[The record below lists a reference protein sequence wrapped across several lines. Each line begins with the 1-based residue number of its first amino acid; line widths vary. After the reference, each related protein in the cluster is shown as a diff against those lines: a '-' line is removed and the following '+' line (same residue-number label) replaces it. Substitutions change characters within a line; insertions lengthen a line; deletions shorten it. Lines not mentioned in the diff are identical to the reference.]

1 MAGAKL
7 ISKALQAGREA
18 FSGRNVSPLGF
29 YSKGA
34 EEAAALRQAKGT
46 PEQMR
51 SMLINKQGVKAT
63 ELDNAGFNDAFAGRP
78 SVTREEIAKLLQD
91 RAPKIEETVLGK
103 QAEISD
109 KEFAKKYDE
118 LYENYFAERGRPP
131 QNDAWLREWVNEQR
145 GFETAES
152 AAKHSRYQ
160 LPGGEN
166 YREAVLKLP
175 QSSEIEGYKSS
186 HWDDPNVLAHLRM
199 SDRTD
204 PTGRKILH
212 LEELQSDWAQ
222 DGRKMGF
229 LDPQIELNYNKHIKE
244 LVLAKKETRKLMH
257 IASARLGQE
266 NPLFEDAVRAVP
278 ELKIAFDRQSD
289 LFYNIPAIPA
299 TLGVPT
305 APYVT
310 KTQDWTDLALK
321 RALREAA
328 EGNYDAIAWTPGKT
342 QAARYPGGT
351 PEDEAKRLK
360 GMIGYYDKMVP
371 TQFQKLARDL
381 DPNVA
386 IERMRI
392 PVQGQNTS
400 AEDIARQ
407 LNMSVDQV
415 AALPIDQKLQLI
427 GSVRNTM
434 ELPSLTVTPE
444 MREKIKQG
452 LPLFTA
458 PAVGLGAASQMQSG
472 ETPVTDEPRL
482 DFAGGGYAID
492 ERKMRAAR
500 ESKRQEQERI
510 RQMQQ
515 EQEQAERSAPV
526 PKMDDYTLFS
536 RRRLVPYGQSYAPNT
551 SGRFEQGN
559 MRIKQMQRAQEQAVR
574 RAAEIAAEARPLT
587 IRYKR
592 GGPPGAGGI
601 LDGITPDMYSGT
613 PGAGGILD
621 GITPDMYRGAGAPR
635 AGATGADAPLKPDV
649 REIST
654 DLPLRLGGGPADPV
668 TPLFMSR
675 NTWHDPARPTFASSP
690 KLPLF
695 GYMANRY
702 VEPSDNGPQSAG
714 ERAIAI
720 AKGLPQQ
727 VYRAVTNPVETA
739 KAVANAALSGE
750 DYQSSGEPVV
760 QNGVINWGDPDNSAD
775 FFRAD
780 QALQKLHPYVEPET
794 PPEPANEGYSNGG
807 IVSELLNEVVD
818 FVNPGFA
825 GGGEVG
831 GEYDYVEP
839 EMVYDD
845 EYDYVEPETVYD
857 DEYDYVEPEMAEDFD
872 GFAHGGPALMQDEYP
887 TEYLPEVGRQV
898 MAGGGEV
905 DNPIV
910 DEAYGEPMSDRARM
924 RQTVANI
931 APREGEAP
939 VVDGEGWQ
947 RTLQNYRNFPVRPGE
962 ATMRPAD
969 LSPRDKIA
977 QAISGDG
984 TSYGSELGK
993 RAANL
998 LVGSRG
1004 LPDTGLG
1011 IGVADL
1017 PMVTG
1022 IPLNIADISD
1032 AASKG
1037 RYGEA
1042 ALGAALPAAFWARKP
1057 IGAALRT
1064 ARDVIASPVG
1074 RGAAGATSVAVMS
1087 PDDAEAANI
1096 LKAVKGSFKGLF
1108 PSEVGARYPVIGP
1121 PELKI
1126 DPKKGKEY
1134 LSKVLSPEAEL
1145 VQKARIAA
1153 QKDISSGN
1161 YSPFFPPDKRFDVD
1175 PSNYPAY
1182 SSTID
1187 IIAKKPE
1194 TVAKFEALAGSPEA
1208 RERLVSA
1215 YRRGM
1220 ENKELAEN
1228 WYFMGQL
1235 EKAFTDTYGPKVG
1248 REMFKERFADAMAA
1262 TTGGADPTS
1271 NLMMAHYGN
1280 YLKNAGSSA
1289 MPPSYEMPFPIG
1301 GRYVTGNMDQF
1312 RKMIM
1317 GGAGITKD
1325 NPKRYNFSNNFTGS
1339 TGPTIDEQ
1347 MSGLFRSGLGMPE
1360 AGRYGHYEEV
1370 LADLAKKEGAPSP
1383 RYFQEVAWAG
1393 GKDAKTP
1400 GGFKGNPMMNIVN
1413 EAIERTRRITGK
1425 DPAEI
1430 VERGLVKSEIPLYA
1444 HGGPVE
1450 EYTSEIGS
1458 PLPEPS
1464 KY

>member
-7 ISKALQAGREA
+7 ISKALQAAREA

-109 KEFAKKYDE
+109 KELAKKYDE

-152 AAKHSRYQ
+152 AAKHSAYQ

-166 YREAVLKLP
+166 YREVVLKLP

-299 TLGVPT
+299 TLGVPA

-351 PEDEAKRLK
+351 PEDESKRLK

-482 DFAGGGYAID
+482 DFAGGGGA
-492 ERKMRAAR
+492 RKTPVTD
-500 ESKRQEQERI
+500 ESK
-510 RQMQQ
+510 
-515 EQEQAERSAPV
+515 PTV

-559 MRIKQMQRAQEQAVR
+559 MRIKQMQRAQEQATSGADFTPPDWEDNRPVKFVN
-574 RAAEIAAEARPLT
+574 RAAPVSRAVNTQQRVELPSWIAP
-587 IRYKR
+587 
-592 GGPPGAGGI
+592 GG
-601 LDGITPDMYSGT
+601 LKV
-613 PGAGGILD
+613 
-621 GITPDMYRGAGAPR
+621 APFNIGDR
-635 AGATGADAPLKPDV
+635 NSPTLPSFAYAD
-649 REIST
+649 
-654 DLPLRLGGGPADPV
+654 RLEQSA
-668 TPLFMSR
+668 
-675 NTWHDPARPTFASSP
+675 
-690 KLPLF
+690 
-695 GYMANRY
+695 
-702 VEPSDNGPQSAG
+702 PQSAG

-739 KAVANAALSGE
+739 KAVANAVLSGE
-750 DYQSSGEPVV
+750 DYQSTSDPVV

-780 QALQKLHPYVEPET
+780 QALQELHPYVEPET

-857 DEYDYVEPEMAEDFD
+857 DEYDYVEPEMAEDLD

-910 DEAYGEPMSDRARM
+910 DEAYGEPMSDRASM

-931 APREGEAP
+931 APREGEEVKA
-939 VVDGEGWQ
+939 DGEGWQ
-947 RTLQNYRNFPVRPGE
+947 RALQNYRNFPVRPGE

-1004 LPDTGLG
+1004 LPDTGVG

-1074 RGAAGATSVAVMS
+1074 RGAAGATGAAVMS

-1175 PSNYPAY
+1175 ASNYPAY

-1400 GGFKGNPMMNIVN
+1400 GGFKGNPMINILN

>member
-7 ISKALQAGREA
+7 ISKALQAAREA

-91 RAPKIEETVLGK
+91 RAPKIEERVLGK
-103 QAEISD
+103 Q
-109 KEFAKKYDE
+109 
-118 LYENYFAERGRPP
+118 
-131 QNDAWLREWVNEQR
+131 
-145 GFETAES
+145 AES
-152 AAKHSRYQ
+152 AAKHSAYQ

-166 YREAVLKLP
+166 YREVVLKLP
-175 QSSEIEGYKSS
+175 AIQSDPPVVDKKGGSYGFTDANGQRRDYWSQQEAEQAARSAYRGSGSYTSS

-222 DGRKMGF
+222 EGRKKGF
-229 LDPQIELNYNKHIKE
+229 LDPQIDQSSTRTLYDA
-244 LVLAKKETRKLMH
+244 AKIEITKLMK
-257 IASARLGQE
+257 IASDRLGQE
-266 NPLFEDAVRAVP
+266 NPRYDDAVRAVP
-278 ELKIAFDRQSD
+278 ELGFAYVRLGMAARAWAANS
-289 LFYNIPAIPA
+289 
-299 TLGVPT
+299 GVPT

-482 DFAGGGYAID
+482 DFAGGGGARKTPVTD
-492 ERKMRAAR
+492 E
-500 ESKRQEQERI
+500 ST
-510 RQMQQ
+510 
-515 EQEQAERSAPV
+515 PTV

-536 RRRLVPYGQSYAPNT
+536 RRRLVPYGQSYAPTT

-559 MRIKQMQRAQEQAVR
+559 MRIKQMQRAQEQAERSAPVPNMADDYTLFSPR
-574 RAAEIAAEARPLT
+574 RLVPYGQSYAPNRSAYAPNRTGRFFKGMMTNPIKFTPQGSQSTRQEQERMLMQARRLQEQATSGADFTPPDWEDNRPVKFVNRAAPVSRAVNTQQRVELPSWIAP
-587 IRYKR
+587 
-592 GGPPGAGGI
+592 AG
-601 LDGITPDMYSGT
+601 LKV
-613 PGAGGILD
+613 
-621 GITPDMYRGAGAPR
+621 APFNIGDR
-635 AGATGADAPLKPDV
+635 NSPTLPSFAYAD
-649 REIST
+649 
-654 DLPLRLGGGPADPV
+654 RLEQSA
-668 TPLFMSR
+668 
-675 NTWHDPARPTFASSP
+675 
-690 KLPLF
+690 
-695 GYMANRY
+695 
-702 VEPSDNGPQSAG
+702 PQSAG

-739 KAVANAALSGE
+739 KAVANAVLSGE

-760 QNGVINWGDPDNSAD
+760 QNGVINWGDPDNPAD

-780 QALQKLHPYVEPET
+780 QALQELHPYVEPET

-857 DEYDYVEPEMAEDFD
+857 DEYDYVEPEMAEDLD

-931 APREGEAP
+931 APREGEEVKA
-939 VVDGEGWQ
+939 DGEGWQ

-984 TSYGSELGK
+984 TSYGSELRK

-1074 RGAAGATSVAVMS
+1074 RTSAAGATGAAVMS

-1175 PSNYPAY
+1175 ASNYPAY

-1400 GGFKGNPMMNIVN
+1400 GGFKGNPMINIVN

>member
-7 ISKALQAGREA
+7 ISKALQAAREA

-109 KEFAKKYDE
+109 KELAKKYDE

-152 AAKHSRYQ
+152 AAKHSAYQ

-166 YREAVLKLP
+166 YREVVLKLP

-299 TLGVPT
+299 TLGVPA

-482 DFAGGGYAID
+482 DFAGGGGA
-492 ERKMRAAR
+492 RKTPVTD
-500 ESKRQEQERI
+500 ESK
-510 RQMQQ
+510 
-515 EQEQAERSAPV
+515 PTV

-559 MRIKQMQRAQEQAVR
+559 MRIKQMQRAQEQGATLIRQMQRAQMQQEQEQAER
-574 RAAEIAAEARPLT
+574 RAELEEFALQDGHSYVPESEGAMR
-587 IRYKR
+587 IRQ
-592 GGPPGAGGI
+592 
-601 LDGITPDMYSGT
+601 MQ
-613 PGAGGILD
+613 
-621 GITPDMYRGAGAPR
+621 R
-635 AGATGADAPLKPDV
+635 AQEQATSGADFTPPDWEDNRPVKFVNRAAPVSRAVNTQQRVELPSWIAPGGLKVAPFNIGD
-649 REIST
+649 RNSPT
-654 DLPLRLGGGPADPV
+654 LPSFAYADRLEQSA
-668 TPLFMSR
+668 
-675 NTWHDPARPTFASSP
+675 
-690 KLPLF
+690 
-695 GYMANRY
+695 
-702 VEPSDNGPQSAG
+702 PQSAG

-739 KAVANAALSGE
+739 KAVANAVLSGE
-750 DYQSSGEPVV
+750 DYQSTSEPVV

-780 QALQKLHPYVEPET
+780 QALQELHPYVEPET

-839 EMVYDD
+839 EM
-845 EYDYVEPETVYD
+845 
-857 DEYDYVEPEMAEDFD
+857 AEDLD

-910 DEAYGEPMSDRARM
+910 DEAYGEPMSDRASM

-931 APREGEAP
+931 APREGEEVKA
-939 VVDGEGWQ
+939 DGEGWQ
-947 RTLQNYRNFPVRPGE
+947 RALQNYRNFPVRPGE

-977 QAISGDG
+977 QAISGDD
-984 TSYGSELGK
+984 TSYGSELRK

-1074 RGAAGATSVAVMS
+1074 RGAAGATGAAVMS

-1400 GGFKGNPMMNIVN
+1400 GGFKGNPMINILN